1 MADTGKASEGKV
13 PLPGEPYQ
21 QQLAKDNPGDWNPL
35 VDLREVDGGQRGVT
49 RQGTYGVYDA
59 PIDFDNVKID
69 ASHGPILY
77 LENISVSF
85 DGFKA
90 LNALN
95 LYIGVGELRCIIGPN
110 GAGKT
115 TLCDVISGKTHVSRG
130 RVEFAGRDITWSSEV
145 DIARRGVGRKFQ
157 TPTVFDGLDVLDVSS
172 A

>member
-1 MADTGKASEGKV
+1 MTVLLELDQMSK
-13 PLPGEPYQ
+13 
-21 QQLAKDNPGDWNPL
+21 
-35 VDLREVDGGQRGVT
+35 
-49 RQGTYGVYDA
+49 TYG
-59 PIDFDNVKID
+59 
-69 ASHGPILY
+69 
-77 LENISVSF
+77 
-85 DGFKA
+85 A
-90 LNALN
+90 LRAVDYFALA
-95 LYIGVGELRCIIGPN
+95 VQEGEALAIIGPN